1 MLKKRVKRIGCVSV
15 ANVLT
20 SVMWKKILNVS
31 CTATKH
37 NAESF
42 EENKQELRHAES
54 ICCTGGDSLATQTLM
69 EKENLVKLSASFH
82 I

>member
-1 MLKKRVKRIGCVSV
+1 MFGYVSV

-20 SVMWKKILNVS
+20 SAMWKKILNVS

-42 EENKQELRHAES
+42 EENKQELRQKV
-54 ICCTGGDSLATQTLM
+54 CCTGDDSLANQTLM
-69 EKENLVKLSASFH
+69 KKENLVKLSASFH

>member
-1 MLKKRVKRIGCVSV
+1 MFGYVSV

-42 EENKQELRHAES
+42 EENKQELRQKVYVAQVM
-54 ICCTGGDSLATQTLM
+54 IVLQP
-69 EKENLVKLSASFH
+69 KLS
-82 I
+82 